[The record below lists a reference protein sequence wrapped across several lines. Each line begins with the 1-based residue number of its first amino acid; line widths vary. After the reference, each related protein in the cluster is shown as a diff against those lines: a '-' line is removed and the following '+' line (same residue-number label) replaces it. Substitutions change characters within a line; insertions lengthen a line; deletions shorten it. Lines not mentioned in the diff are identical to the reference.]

1 MILPMP
7 ESPFPVGYFQVLIV
21 SVREYLIFSVR
32 IQTVETKMVQVGKVN
47 RVTVSPVEQCAKP
60 WEFRYTV
67 PQSEILISS
76 SVYESMSN
84 PCYFNIQ
91 QGIQGES
98 TEFRNMNIAHLLRTC
113 CLPAVYDATCW
124 SDVRAALRA
133 LATPS
138 GTVLILLVMWETKG
152 FFE

>member
-67 PQSEILISS
+67 PPNQR
-76 SVYESMSN
+76 
-84 PCYFNIQ
+84 F
-91 QGIQGES
+91 
-98 TEFRNMNIAHLLRTC
+98 
-113 CLPAVYDATCW
+113 
-124 SDVRAALRA
+124 
-133 LATPS
+133 
-138 GTVLILLVMWETKG
+138 
-152 FFE
+152 